1 MKPHLYIFNFKKLLI
16 GIFYGLFLLFIGS
29 IIVNYII
36 ENSNHRLSKI
46 YSSQKIES
54 SIFFIGNSRS
64 VPFNNKNLNT
74 HKKILNLSQNSMNS
88 FQVENIIK
96 AIKSKIKNEKIIYVE
111 LTSLADYEV
120 QCQYSIFF
128 NLNFYYEKDEI
139 AKNFKRKYLFEKIM
153 PISKIN
159 NELFFR
165 ILYYYFFPKRDQLWT
180 NSYKMPK
187 SVCKNPKTSDLM
199 RFFFSSNTEEI
210 IHKKSTYLLDKYSDE
225 NTKILFFISPVYQ
238 KENFALKMEKNY
250 LNKNFKNLIKL
261 NVILD
266 NNFFKNC
273 EMFTDTLHLS
283 TDGVYKLFE
292 NKIFNRF

>member
-16 GIFYGLFLLFIGS
+16 GIFCGLILLFIGS
-29 IIVNYII
+29 IITNYII
-36 ENSNHRLSKI
+36 KNSNHRLSKI

-54 SIFFIGNSRS
+54 SIFFVGNSRA

-74 HKKILNLSQNSMNS
+74 NKRILNLSQNSMNS

-96 AIKSKIKNEKIIYVE
+96 AIKSKVKNKKIIYIE
-111 LTSLADYEV
+111 LTSLANYEI

-139 AKNFKRKYLFEKIM
+139 AKKCKRKFFFERAV

-165 ILYYYFFPKRDQLWT
+165 VLYYYFFPKRDQLWT
-180 NSYKMPK
+180 NNYKMPE
-187 SVCKNPKTSDLM
+187 SVCTNPKTSDLM
-199 RFFFSSNTEEI
+199 KFFFKLNTEKI
-210 IHKKSTYLLDKYSDE
+210 IHKKTTYLLDKYSDE

-238 KENFALKMEKNY
+238 KKNFALEMEKNY
-250 LNKNFKNLIKL
+250 INQKKMDIACFQSLHVEIMASM
-261 NVILD
+261 NV
-266 NNFFKNC
+266 
-273 EMFTDTLHLS
+273 
-283 TDGVYKLFE
+283 
-292 NKIFNRF
+292 

>member
-16 GIFYGLFLLFIGS
+16 GIFYGLILLYIGS

-54 SIFFIGNSRS
+54 SIFFVGNSRA

-74 HKKILNLSQNSMNS
+74 NKRILNLSQNSMNS

-96 AIKSKIKNEKIIYVE
+96 AIKSKVKNKKIIYIE
-111 LTSLADYEV
+111 LTSLANYEI

-139 AKNFKRKYLFEKIM
+139 AKKCKRK
-153 PISKIN
+153 
-159 NELFFR
+159 
-165 ILYYYFFPKRDQLWT
+165 
-180 NSYKMPK
+180 
-187 SVCKNPKTSDLM
+187 
-199 RFFFSSNTEEI
+199 FFFKLNTEKI
-210 IHKKSTYLLDKYSDE
+210 IHKKTTYLLDKYSDE

-238 KENFALKMEKNY
+238 KKNFALEMEKNY
-250 LNKNFKNLIKL
+250 IKKKFKNLVKL
-261 NVILD
+261 NTMLN

-273 EMFTDTLHLS
+273 EMFADTLHLS
-283 TDGVYKLFE
+283 ADGVYS
-292 NKIFNRF
+292 IFKNEIFTFN

>member
-1 MKPHLYIFNFKKLLI
+1 MKPHLYIFNFKKLII
-16 GIFYGLFLLFIGS
+16 GIFYGLILLFIGS

-54 SIFFIGNSRS
+54 SLFFVGNSRA

-74 HKKILNLSQNSMNS
+74 HKRILNLSQNSMNS

-96 AIKSKIKNEKIIYVE
+96 AIKSKVKNEKIIYVE
-111 LTSLADYEV
+111 LTSLANYEI

-128 NLNFYYEKDEI
+128 NLNYYYEKDEI
-139 AKNFKRKYLFEKIM
+139 EKKCKRKFFFERII

-165 ILYYYFFPKRDQLWT
+165 VLYYYFFPKKDQLWT
-180 NSYKMPK
+180 NNYKMPDP
-187 SVCKNPKTSDLM
+187 VCKNPKTSDLM
-199 RFFFSSNTEEI
+199 KFFFNSDTEKM
-210 IHKKSTYLLDKYSDE
+210 IHKKSTYLLNEYSDK
-225 NTKILFFISPVYQ
+225 NTQILFFISPVYQ
-238 KENFALKMEKNY
+238 KKNLALQMEKNY
-250 LNKNFKNLIKL
+250 IKKNFKNLVKL
-261 NVILD
+261 NIKLD

-273 EMFTDTLHLS
+273 EMFADTLHLS
-283 TDGVYKLFE
+283 GDGVHNLFK
-292 NKIFNRF
+292 NKIFNSF

>member
-16 GIFYGLFLLFIGS
+16 GIFCGLILLFIGS
-29 IIVNYII
+29 IITNYII
-36 ENSNHRLSKI
+36 KNSNHRLSKI
-46 YSSQKIES
+46 YSSQKIDA
-54 SIFFIGNSRS
+54 SIFFIGNSRA

-74 HKKILNLSQNSMNS
+74 NKKILNLSQNSINS

-96 AIKSKIKNEKIIYVE
+96 TIKSKVKNKKIIYVE

-128 NLNFYYEKDEI
+128 NLNFYFEKDEI
-139 AKNFKRKYLFEKIM
+139 VKNCKRKFFFEKIM

-165 ILYYYFFPKRDQLWT
+165 VLYYYFFPERDQLWT

-187 SVCKNPKTSDLM
+187 SVCEDPKTSDLM
-199 RFFFSSNTEEI
+199 NVFFSLKTEKI
-210 IHKKSTYLLDKYSDE
+210 IHKKSTYLLEKYSDE

-238 KENFALKMEKNY
+238 KENHALAMEKNY
-250 LNKNFKNLIKL
+250 LLKNFKNLIKL
-261 NVILD
+261 NIML
-266 NNFFKNC
+266 NKNFFKNC
-273 EMFTDTLHLS
+273 EMFADTLHLS
-283 TDGVYKLFE
+283 ADGVYKLSE
-292 NKIFNRF
+292 KRIFNQF

>member
-16 GIFYGLFLLFIGS
+16 GIFCGFILLFIGS
-29 IIVNYII
+29 VIVNYII

-54 SIFFIGNSRS
+54 SIFFIGNSRA

-96 AIKSKIKNEKIIYVE
+96 AIKSKVKNEKIIYVE
-111 LTSLADYEV
+111 LTSLANFQI

-128 NLNFYYEKDEI
+128 NLDFYYEKNEI
-139 AKNFKRKYLFEKIM
+139 TKKCKRKFFFEKFI

-165 ILYYYFFPKRDQLWT
+165 ILYYYFFPKKDQLWT
-180 NSYKMPK
+180 NNYKMPK

-199 RFFFSSNTEEI
+199 KFFFNSTSEKI
-210 IHKKSTYLLDKYSDE
+210 IHKKSTYLLNKYSDD
-225 NTKILFFISPVYQ
+225 NTRILFFISPIYQ
-238 KENFALKMEKNY
+238 EKNFALKMEKNY
-250 LNKNFKNLIKL
+250 LKKNYINLVKL
-261 NVILD
+261 NIMLD

-273 EMFTDTLHLS
+273 EMFADTLHLS
-283 TDGVYKLFE
+283 GKGVHNLFK
-292 NKIFNRF
+292 NGIFKNF